1 MLNLRRISASTLHT
15 EPYRWA
21 SIDQLFSS
29 EDARALAT
37 SFPRDRFKRV
47 AAYDGQKGFDYE
59 VRSLIRMG
67 ERSISGPRTL
77 SAAWRTLA
85 THLLSPT
92 YRAAVSS
99 LTGFDLSVSPLE
111 VNVFSYAPGGSHGP
125 HPDHRDKIV
134 THVLYF
140 NETWDEADGGCLQ
153 ILRSSDSRNVAGHV
167 APVVGNSA
175 FLVRSDD
182 SWHAVSPVSNG
193 SRFSRLSAT
202 ATFYRPGCVSTVWP
216 SWHRQ
221 IFRHYPRR
229 VWSRVKGNFGV

>member
-1 MLNLRRISASTLHT
+1 MMNLRRISESTLQT
-15 EPYRWA
+15 KPYRWA
-21 SIDQLFSS
+21 EVDQLFSP
-29 EDARALAT
+29 EDAHALAT
-37 SFPRDRFKRV
+37 TFPRDRFKRV
-47 AAYDGQKGFDYE
+47 AAYDGQKSFDYQ

-67 ERSISGPRTL
+67 ERSIAGRRTL
-77 SAAWRTLA
+77 SSAWRALA
-85 THLLSPT
+85 NDLLSPA

-99 LTGFDLSVSPLE
+99 LTGLDLSSAPVE
-111 VNVFSYAPGGSHGP
+111 VNVFSYSPGGWQGP

-140 NETWDEADGGCLQ
+140 NESWNEEDGGCLQ
-153 ILRSSDSRNVAGHV
+153 ILRSTDPRDVAAQVSPVLRNSV
-167 APVVGNSA
+167 

-182 SWHAVSPVSNG
+182 SWHAVSAVSKG

-221 IFRHYPRR
+221 IFYQYPMRAWTR
-229 VWSRVKGNFGV
+229 VRGSFRG